1 MKTKR
6 SKKQLWVVKLGSGLL
21 SDEAGRMAE
30 NRIADIVRQVAG
42 LHRRGIQVILVSS
55 GAISAGMSVLGHKR
69 RPTSLCDLQVCA
81 SVGQPRLMAA
91 YQKAF
96 AAHGMSAAQIL
107 VTYWDLDSRK
117 IYTNAQATL
126 KRMLELGNC
135 VPVVNE
141 NDALSFEEIEM
152 LNKFGDNDRLSA
164 YFTVLSGA
172 DRLVIL
178 STIDGLMDRPDGSGN
193 LVRRVAKIDART
205 EKLAGN
211 TASQRSVGGMTAKL
225 QAAKI
230 VMQAGIPLHITNG
243 RTKDIL
249 LKIAKGENPGTL
261 FQAG

>member
-1 MKTKR
+1 MKTRR

-21 SDEAGRMAE
+21 SDEAGRMDGE
-30 NRIADIVRQVAG
+30 RIGDIVRQVAA
-42 LHRRGIQVILVSS
+42 LNKKGIQAILVSS
-55 GAISAGMSVLGHKR
+55 GAISAGMSVLGHRK
-69 RPTSLCDLQVCA
+69 RPTALCDLQVCA

-91 YQKAF
+91 YQNAF
-96 AAHGMSAAQIL
+96 AAYGMSAAQIL

-126 KRMLELGNC
+126 KRMLELGSC

-164 YFTVLSGA
+164 YFSLLSGA

-178 STIDGLMDRPDGSGN
+178 STIDGLMDRPDGTGK
-193 LVRRVAKIDART
+193 LIRRVRRIDPQT

-230 VMQAGIPLHITNG
+230 VMDAGIPLHIANG
-243 RTKDIL
+243 RAQDVL
-249 LKIAKGENPGTL
+249 LQIARGENPGTL

>member
-1 MKTKR
+1 MNKR
-6 SKKQLWVVKLGSGLL
+6 LSKKRLWVVKLGSGLL
-21 SDEAGRMAE
+21 SDEAGCMAE
-30 NRIADIVRQVAG
+30 DRIADIVRQVAA
-42 LHRRGIQVILVSS
+42 LNKKGIQVVLVSS
-55 GAISAGMSVLGHKR
+55 GAISAGMSVLGLKK
-69 RPTSLCDLQVCA
+69 RPTATSDLQVCA

-96 AAHGMSAAQIL
+96 AEYRMCAAQIL

-117 IYTNAQATL
+117 IYTNAQTTL
-126 KRMLELGNC
+126 KRMLELGHC

-164 YFTVLSGA
+164 FFSVLCGA

-178 STIDGLMDRPDGSGN
+178 STIDGLMSRPDGTGQ
-193 LVRRVAKIDART
+193 LIRRVKKIDAAT
-205 EKLAGN
+205 EKRAGN

-230 VMQAGIPLHITNG
+230 AMDAGIPLHITNG
-243 RTKDIL
+243 RTRDIL
-249 LKIAKGENPGTL
+249 LQIAKGQNPGTL
-261 FQAG
+261 FKG